1 MSTPRKRTSPAVLE
15 LLKAADNAL
24 ATASVLQSRS
34 RAKRR
39 EMNAILDKIADV
51 DWIKR
56 NPDTVAR
63 AAQKLQIYDAQAARW
78 EAEAQTEESEARRY
92 IIAAQLIDRGE

>member
-1 MSTPRKRTSPAVLE
+1 MSTPRKRTSPVVLE

-24 ATASVLQSRS
+24 AAAAVLQAQA

-39 EMNAILDKIADV
+39 EMTTILDKIADL

-56 NPDTVAR
+56 YPDTVVK
-63 AAQKLQIYDAQAARW
+63 AAQKLQIYEAQAARW
-78 EAEAQTEESEARRY
+78 EAEAQTYESEARRFVTV
-92 IIAAQLIDRGE
+92 AQLADRE

>member
-1 MSTPRKRTSPAVLE
+1 MSTPRKRTSPAVIE

-24 ATASVLQSRS
+24 ATAAVLHQQS

-39 EMNAILDKIADV
+39 EITTILDKIADL

-56 NPDTVAR
+56 YPDTVVKATQKIQALDDR
-63 AAQKLQIYDAQAARW
+63 AACLEAQADTA
-78 EAEAQTEESEARRY
+78 ESEARRY
-92 IIAAQLIDRGE
+92 IIAAQFVDRE

>member
-1 MSTPRKRTSPAVLE
+1 MSTPRKRTSPAVIE

-24 ATASVLQSRS
+24 ATAAVLQSQA

-39 EMNAILDKIADV
+39 EMTPILDKITDV

-56 NPDTVAR
+56 YPETVVK
-63 AAQKLQIYDAQAARW
+63 AAQRLQIYEAQAARW
-78 EAEAQTEESEARRY
+78 EAEAQTYESEARRF
-92 IIAAQLIDRGE
+92 IVAAQFVDRP